1 MVPTTKATLLASKLP
16 RKKLNQD
23 LVVVVSQVEAVA
35 IVVDSQEEAA
45 DSVAVVTVKEVAV
58 IVVVSV
64 AVETEKEAETDLAL
78 LVAVTKENL
87 AVDMVQHQVPKVA
100 ENADIKI
107 FVVLEGLVVSYP
119 SKKPQRILF

>member
-23 LVVVVSQVEAVA
+23 LVAVDSLEEAVA
-35 IVVDSQEEAA
+35 IVVDSLEEAA

-58 IVVVSV
+58 IVAVSV
-64 AVETEKEAETDLAL
+64 VVVTVKEVVTDLVL
-78 LVAVTKENL
+78 LVAATKENL

-100 ENADIKI
+100 ENADIK
-107 FVVLEGLVVSYP
+107 
-119 SKKPQRILF
+119 